1 MSKQFIFV
9 ILLIYSLSVTAVQP
23 RQFGFGRTPSAAEIK
38 QWDIDIM
45 PDGRQLPSGSGSVER
60 GRTIYQA
67 KCQACH
73 GEAGKGGPNDRLV
86 GKFDPE
92 INFAKDTRAVRTI
105 GSYWPYA
112 TTLYDYI
119 NRAMPF
125 TNPGSLQPDEVY
137 SLVAY
142 LLFLNGIIDQDTVMN
157 AASLP
162 QVVMPARHLF
172 YWSDEVHP

>member
-1 MSKQFIFV
+1 MLYR
-9 ILLIYSLSVTAVQP
+9 ILLVVLLAWSVSATAEQP
-23 RQFGFGRTPSAAEIK
+23 RHYGFGRAPSAAEIK

-45 PDGRQLPSGSGSVER
+45 PDGKQLPPGSGSAAR
-60 GRTIYQA
+60 GKEIYQT
-67 KCQACH
+67 KCLACH
-73 GEAGKGGPNDRLV
+73 AQEGKGGPNDRLA
-86 GKFDPE
+86 GKYNPAV
-92 INFAKDTRAVRTI
+92 NFATDTRAARTI

-125 TNPGSLQPDEVY
+125 TNPGSLKPDEVY

-157 AASLP
+157 ATSLP
-162 QVVMPARHLF
+162 RVVMPAMHLF

>member
-1 MSKQFIFV
+1 
-9 ILLIYSLSVTAVQP
+9 
-23 RQFGFGRTPSAAEIK
+23 
-38 QWDIDIM
+38 M
-45 PDGRQLPSGSGSVER
+45 PDGRQLPPGKGSVDR
-60 GRTIYQA
+60 GRKIYQE
-67 KCQACH
+67 KCQSCH
-73 GEAGKGGPNDRLV
+73 GEEGKGGPNDRLV
-86 GKFDPE
+86 GKFNTK
-92 INFAKDTRAVRTI
+92 INFSTDTRVVRTI

-125 TNPGSLQPDEVY
+125 TTPGTLTSDEVY

-172 YWSDEVHP
+172 YWSDEINP